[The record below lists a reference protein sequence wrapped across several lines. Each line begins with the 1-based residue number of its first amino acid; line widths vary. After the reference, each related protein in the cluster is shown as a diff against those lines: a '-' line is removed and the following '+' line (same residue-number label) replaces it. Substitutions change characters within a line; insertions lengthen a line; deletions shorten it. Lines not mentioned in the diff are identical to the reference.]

1 MTETSGERPAYLR
14 IFLGGVVVPGTVMMK
29 SLFATLLSTSVM
41 CAILMSSIARAQL
54 PKGAA
59 TPGGTSVVV
68 QVDTVEKKPDVATK
82 KDAAAPFEAMKKAMV
97 EAMQRKPAQ
106 PQPKVRQEV
115 RKQPLGQ
122 AMLKKAMPKAARPNL
137 DAQVQQ
143 FTQQFRPILRAE
155 HHVVRI
161 ACGLTP
167 EQRKAIARA
176 GEQALR
182 DVARKYLE
190 TMRRPM
196 TMAQR
201 AALDPRRLIQ
211 EGLAAAVKAQLPP
224 EQAARYQ
231 DELAKRQAAR
241 KQVAVRNLV
250 ARLDHDLILS
260 PEQRNRLSESLSS
273 HWDDSWAQ
281 SLEMFV
287 YNSVLPPIPDPY
299 VVPYLSEA
307 QKRIWRSTQKTQGFF
322 GHMAMFGGMVEEDPA
337 EDEELKEAR
346 LAASKA
352 EKQAIPEVEKLKAMQ
367 QMELMRAQL
376 EMEVRMNRIEQVKEK
391 PATKTP

>member
-1 MTETSGERPAYLR
+1 
-14 IFLGGVVVPGTVMMK
+14 
-29 SLFATLLSTSVM
+29 M
-41 CAILMSSIARAQL
+41 CAILLAPMARAQL
-54 PKGAA
+54 PKGTAS
-59 TPGGTSVVV
+59 PGGRSVVV
-68 QVDTVEKKPDVATK
+68 QVETVEKKPDPATK
-82 KDAAAPFEAMKKAMV
+82 KDGAAPFEAMKKGMV
-97 EAMQRKPAQ
+97 EAAQAKAAQ
-106 PQPKVRQEV
+106 PQAKGKQEV
-115 RKQPLGQ
+115 RKQALGQ
-122 AMLKKAMPKAARPNL
+122 AMKAMTKVARPNL

-155 HHVVRI
+155 YHVVRV
-161 ACGLTP
+161 ACGLKP
-167 EQRKAIARA
+167 DQRMGIARA

-182 DVARKYLE
+182 DVARKHLE

-211 EGLAAAVKAQLPP
+211 QGLAAAVKAQLPL

-231 DELAKRQAAR
+231 DELAKRNALR

-273 HWDDSWAQ
+273 HWDDSWGQ

-299 VVPYLSEA
+299 VVPYLSDA
-307 QKRIWRSTQKTQGFF
+307 QKRIWRSTQKVQGFF
-322 GHMAMFGGMVEEDPA
+322 GQMAMFGGMIEEDPA

-346 LAASKA
+346 LAASRT
-352 EKQAIPEVEKLKAMQ
+352 EKRTDPEVERLKAMQ

-376 EMEVRMNRIEQVKEK
+376 EMQVRMKRIEQANEK
-391 PATKTP
+391 PAAKTP